1 MALASLPGPVQE
13 LWSVWR
19 EIEGKAAQPITL
31 GLVASSGPDREHWR
45 DALLIGSHDPDKLKL
60 IEAEA
65 QTVPSADLYLVIVTS
80 NSGIITR
87 ELPVLERLD
96 RSKLMVALVGMP
108 EHLAATRQRELVH
121 ALDLAPDQVVPVS
134 SLKDLAGP
142 FARALFERHG
152 DMIIPLSRQF
162 PIFRSEAAWQ
172 EVQATSKQN
181 AVIGALP
188 LPGADMP
195 IMTANQIKMLMRIAA
210 MFDLP
215 LNVDRAKELLAVVGG
230 GFALRTVSRQFVKVV
245 PWAGWAIAGG
255 IGYTGTIAMGKA
267 AIEYFK
273 RNAPSHQVSLQ
284 HSHEVEEAEGPVQG
298 V

>member
-31 GLVASSGPDREHWR
+31 GLVASTAPDREHWR
-45 DALLIGSHDPDKLKL
+45 DALLIGSHDPERLKL
-60 IEAEA
+60 LGADDQA
-65 QTVPSADLYLVIVTS
+65 VPVVDLHLAIVTTS
-80 NSGIITR
+80 SGMIAR
-87 ELPVLERLD
+87 ELPILEHLD
-96 RSKLMVALVGMP
+96 RNKLMVALVGIP
-108 EHLAATRQRELVH
+108 EHLAATRLREILNT
-121 ALDLAPDQVVPVS
+121 LDLSADQVVPVT

-142 FARALFERHG
+142 FASALFERHP

-195 IMTANQIKMLMRIAA
+195 LMTANQVKMLMRIAA

-215 LNVDRAKELLAVVGG
+215 MNVDRAKELLAVVGG
-230 GFALRTVSRQFVKVV
+230 GFALRTVSRQVVKVV

-255 IGYTGTIAMGKA
+255 IGYSGTLAMGKA

-273 RNAPSHQVSLQ
+273 RSAPSHQVSVS
-284 HSHEVEEAEGPVQG
+284 HAHEVEAEGPVQG

>member
-31 GLVASSGPDREHWR
+31 GLLASTGPDREHWR
-45 DALLIGSHDPDKLKL
+45 DALLIGSHDPERLKL
-60 IEAEA
+60 IGADD
-65 QTVPSADLYLVIVTS
+65 QTVPFADIYLAVITT
-80 NSGIITR
+80 NTGMITR
-87 ELPVLERLD
+87 ELPVLERMD
-96 RSKLMVALVGMP
+96 RSKLMVALVGIP
-108 EHLAATRQRELVH
+108 EHLAATRLREVLH
-121 ALDLAPDQVVPVS
+121 TLDLSADQVIPVT

-142 FARALFERHG
+142 FALALFDRFA
-152 DMIIPLSRQF
+152 DMVIPLSRQF

-188 LPGADMP
+188 LPGADLP
-195 IMTANQIKMLMRIAA
+195 IMTANQVKMLMRIAA

-215 LNVDRAKELLAVVGG
+215 LNVERAKELLAVVGG
-230 GFALRTVSRQFVKVV
+230 GLAMRTLSRQVVKVV

-255 IGYTGTIAMGKA
+255 MGYAGTLAMGKA

-273 RNAPSHQVSLQ
+273 RNAPSHQVSMAHTHPVQ
-284 HSHEVEEAEGPVQG
+284 EEGPVQG

>member
-31 GLVASSGPDREHWR
+31 GLVAATGPDREHWR
-45 DALLIGSHDPDKLKL
+45 DALLIGSHDPERLRL
-60 IEAEA
+60 IEADA
-65 QTVPSADLYLVIVTS
+65 STVPTADLYLVIVTS
-80 NSGIITR
+80 NTGMITR
-87 ELPVLERLD
+87 ELPVLDRLD
-96 RSKLMVALVGMP
+96 RTKLMVALVGIP
-108 EHLAATRQRELVH
+108 EHLVATRQRELLH
-121 ALDLAPDQVVPVS
+121 ALDLGADQIVPIV

-142 FARALFERHG
+142 FARALFDRHG
-152 DMIIPLSRQF
+152 DMVIPLSRQF

-195 IMTANQIKMLMRIAA
+195 LMTANQVKMLMRVAA

-215 LNVDRAKELLAVVGG
+215 LNVDRAKELMAVVGG
-230 GFALRTVSRQFVKVV
+230 GFALRTVSRQAVKLV

-255 IGYTGTIAMGKA
+255 IGYSGTIAMGKA

-273 RNAPSHQVSLQ
+273 RNAPSHQVSLAHTHQ
-284 HSHEVEEAEGPVQG
+284 EAEGPVQG
-298 V
+298 I

>member
-31 GLVASSGPDREHWR
+31 GLVASTGPDREHWR
-45 DALLIGSHDPDKLKL
+45 DALLIGSHDPERLKL
-60 IEAEA
+60 LGMDDQA
-65 QTVPSADLYLVIVTS
+65 VPVVDLYLAIITTS
-80 NSGIITR
+80 SGMITR
-87 ELPVLERLD
+87 ELPILERLD
-96 RSKLMVALVGMP
+96 HNKLMVALVGIP
-108 EHLAATRQRELVH
+108 EHLAATRLREILH
-121 ALDLAPDQVVPVS
+121 TLDLAADQVVPVT

-142 FARALFERHG
+142 FARALFERHP

-188 LPGADMP
+188 LPGADLP
-195 IMTANQIKMLMRIAA
+195 LMTANQVKMLMRIAA

-215 LNVDRAKELLAVVGG
+215 MNVERAKELLAVVGG
-230 GFALRTVSRQFVKVV
+230 GLALRTFSRQIVKFV
-245 PWAGWAIAGG
+245 PWAGWAVAGG
-255 IGYTGTIAMGKA
+255 IGYSGTLAMGKA

-273 RNAPSHQVSLQ
+273 RNAPSHQVSVGLAD
-284 HSHEVEEAEGPVQG
+284 EVEAEGPVSG

>member
-31 GLVASSGPDREHWR
+31 GLVASTGPDREHWR
-45 DALLIGSHDPDKLKL
+45 DALLIGSHDPERLKL
-60 IEAEA
+60 LGADDQA
-65 QTVPSADLYLVIVTS
+65 VPVVDLYLAIITTS
-80 NSGIITR
+80 SGMITR
-87 ELPVLERLD
+87 ELPILERLD
-96 RSKLMVALVGMP
+96 HNKLMVALVGIP
-108 EHLAATRQRELVH
+108 EHLAATRLREILH
-121 ALDLAPDQVVPVS
+121 TLDLAADQVVPVT

-142 FARALFERHG
+142 FARALFERHP

-188 LPGADMP
+188 LPGADLP
-195 IMTANQIKMLMRIAA
+195 LMTANQVKMLMRIAA

-215 LNVDRAKELLAVVGG
+215 MNVERAKELLAVVGG
-230 GFALRTVSRQFVKVV
+230 GLALRTFSRQIVKFV
-245 PWAGWAIAGG
+245 PWAGWAVAGG
-255 IGYTGTIAMGKA
+255 IGYSGTLAMGKA

-273 RNAPSHQVSLQ
+273 RNAPSHQVSVGLAD
-284 HSHEVEEAEGPVQG
+284 EVEAEGPVSG

>member
-31 GLVASSGPDREHWR
+31 GLVASTGPDREHWR
-45 DALLIGSHDPDKLKL
+45 DALLIGSHDPERLKL
-60 IEAEA
+60 LGADDQA
-65 QTVPSADLYLVIVTS
+65 VPVVDLYLAIITTS
-80 NSGIITR
+80 SGMITR
-87 ELPVLERLD
+87 ELPILERLD
-96 RSKLMVALVGMP
+96 HNKLMVALVGIP
-108 EHLAATRQRELVH
+108 EHLAATRLREILH
-121 ALDLAPDQVVPVS
+121 TLDLAADQVVPVT

-142 FARALFERHG
+142 FAQALFERHP

-188 LPGADMP
+188 LPGADLP
-195 IMTANQIKMLMRIAA
+195 LMTANQVKMLMRIAA

-215 LNVDRAKELLAVVGG
+215 MNVERAKELLAVVGG
-230 GFALRTVSRQFVKVV
+230 GLALRTFSRQIVKFV
-245 PWAGWAIAGG
+245 PWAGWAVAGG
-255 IGYTGTIAMGKA
+255 IGYSGTLAMGKA

-273 RNAPSHQVSLQ
+273 RNAPSHQVSVGLAD
-284 HSHEVEEAEGPVQG
+284 EVEAEGPVSG

>member
-31 GLVASSGPDREHWR
+31 GLVASTGPDREHWR
-45 DALLIGSHDPDKLKL
+45 DALLIGSHDPDRLKL
-60 IEAEA
+60 LGADDQA
-65 QTVPSADLYLVIVTS
+65 VPVVDLYLAIITTS
-80 NSGIITR
+80 SGMITR
-87 ELPVLERLD
+87 ELPILERLD
-96 RSKLMVALVGMP
+96 HNKLMVALVGIP
-108 EHLAATRQRELVH
+108 EHLAATRLREILH
-121 ALDLAPDQVVPVS
+121 TLDLAAEQVVPVT

-142 FARALFERHG
+142 FARALFERHP

-188 LPGADMP
+188 LPGADLP
-195 IMTANQIKMLMRIAA
+195 LMTANQVKMLMRIAA

-215 LNVDRAKELLAVVGG
+215 MNVERAKELLAVVGG
-230 GFALRTVSRQFVKVV
+230 GLALRTFSRQIVKFV
-245 PWAGWAIAGG
+245 PWAGWAVAGG
-255 IGYTGTIAMGKA
+255 IGYSGTLAMGKA

-273 RNAPSHQVSLQ
+273 RNAPSHQVSVGLAD
-284 HSHEVEEAEGPVQG
+284 EVEAEGPVSG

>member
-45 DALLIGSHDPDKLKL
+45 DALLIGSQDPERLQL
-60 IEAEA
+60 IHADDQAIPE
-65 QTVPSADLYLVIVTS
+65 ADLYLAIITTA
-80 NSGIITR
+80 SGMITR

-96 RSKLMVALVGMP
+96 RSRLMVALVGIP
-108 EHLAATRQRELVH
+108 EHLVATRQRELLH
-121 ALDLAPDQVVPVS
+121 TLDLAAEQVVPVT

-142 FARALFERHG
+142 FARALFERHS

-188 LPGADMP
+188 LPGADLP

-230 GFALRTVSRQFVKVV
+230 GLAMRTVSRQFVKLV

-255 IGYTGTIAMGKA
+255 IGYSGTLAMGKA

-273 RNAPSHQVSLQ
+273 RNAPSHQVSVP
-284 HSHEVEEAEGPVQG
+284 HTHEVEAEGPVQG